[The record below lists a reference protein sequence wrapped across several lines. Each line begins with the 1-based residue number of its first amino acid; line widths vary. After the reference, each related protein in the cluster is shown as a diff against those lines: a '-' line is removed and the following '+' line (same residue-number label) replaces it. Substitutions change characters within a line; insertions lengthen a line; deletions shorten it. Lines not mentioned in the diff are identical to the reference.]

1 MKILKRISEVDF
13 EYNYNEKTNYIVIRT
28 HTPIRLRA
36 LAPNYLNTYCE
47 YEKITYYS
55 YKNCFATD
63 DPYETTAKIPAFGD
77 FYLKENFPEVYNLF
91 EKEVESLTNK
101 DVSYRGS
108 IRYIFEVDNEIFTLL
123 KAHLDL
129 IYL

>member
-28 HTPIRLRA
+28 HTPYRLQIHV
-36 LAPNYLNTYCE
+36 PDYLNTYCE

-63 DPYETTAKIPAFGD
+63 DPYETIATIPAFGD
-77 FYLKENFPEVYNLF
+77 SYLKENFPEVYNLF
-91 EKEVESLTNK
+91 EEEVGSLTKN
-101 DVSYRGS
+101 VSYGGNMRH
-108 IRYIFEVDNEIFTLL
+108 IFEVDNELFTLL

-129 IYL
+129 ICL

>member
-1 MKILKRISEVDF
+1 MKILKRISEGNF

-36 LAPNYLNTYCE
+36 YPDYLNTYCE

-55 YKNCFATD
+55 YKYCFATD
-63 DPYETTAKIPAFGD
+63 DPYETTVMIPAFGD
-77 FYLKENFPEVYNLF
+77 LYLKENFPEVYNLF
-91 EKEVESLTNK
+91 EEEVSSLTK
-101 DVSYRGS
+101 DTSYRGS
-108 IRYIFEVDNEIFTLL
+108 IRYIFEVDNELFTLL